1 MKTLFFK
8 KIRKPQTLENYNKKS
23 EIYKFE
29 KL

>member
-8 KIRKPQTLENYNKKS
+8 KVRKPHTLENYIKKS